1 MVYKGVDDKT
11 KEVVAIKMLSK
22 NLINADEYLREGL
35 MNEIKI
41 MQSLKG
47 LNVVRLLDVLETSNN
62 YYIV

>member
-1 MVYKGVDDKT
+1 LVYKGVDDKT

>member
-41 MQSLKG
+41 MQSL
-47 LNVVRLLDVLETSNN
+47 
-62 YYIV
+62 